1 MTWIYFHLNE
11 IRLYSVY
18 PWIQH
23 LYPISLPELGPI
35 APPNGFVSLSVSLY
49 SSISLPLIQS
59 LFHNHY
65 YMSGDVPHSKS
76 IKTSKQS
83 FSYPN
88 TVQAEGASVSWACE
102 KEQSCWL
109 FPSGNSLKTSIFT
122 IQAQT
127 TTEIWIQMASVSH
140 TGYSGLIMVAEACNP
155 LKKERAKKRTG
166 TIAFRSLWNKLIMAN
181 WTFIQST

>member
-1 MTWIYFHLNE
+1 MIWIYFHSNE
-11 IRLYSVY
+11 IHLYSVY

-23 LYPISLPELGPI
+23 FYPISLPELGPI

-59 LFHNHY
+59 LFNNHC

-102 KEQSCWL
+102 KEQSCWH
-109 FPSGNSLKTSIFT
+109 FPSGKSLKTSIFT

-127 TTEIWIQMASVSH
+127 TTEIWIQMASCQPH
-140 TGYSGLIMVAEACNP
+140 WLFWPYNGC
-155 LKKERAKKRTG
+155 
-166 TIAFRSLWNKLIMAN
+166 RSM
-181 WTFIQST
+181 

>member
-1 MTWIYFHLNE
+1 MNLTNPVESMSYFTMKIKVKRREEFILGWNVTWIYFHSNE
-11 IRLYSVY
+11 IHLYSVY

-23 LYPISLPELGPI
+23 FYPISLPELGPI

-59 LFHNHY
+59 LFHNHC

-109 FPSGNSLKTSIFT
+109 FPSGKSLKTSIFT

-127 TTEIWIQMASVSH
+127 TTEIWIQMASCQPHWLFWPYNGCGS
-140 TGYSGLIMVAEACNP
+140 M
-155 LKKERAKKRTG
+155 
-166 TIAFRSLWNKLIMAN
+166 
-181 WTFIQST
+181 

>member
-1 MTWIYFHLNE
+1 MWLCCIQSNE
-11 IRLYSVY
+11 IPLYTVY

-23 LYPISLPELGPI
+23 FYPISLPELGTI
-35 APPNGFVSLSVSLY
+35 APPNGSVSVSFSLY

-59 LFHNHY
+59 FSLSHC
-65 YMSGDVPHSKS
+65 YMSGDVPHRKS

-88 TVQAEGASVSWACE
+88 TVQSEGASVRWACE
-102 KEQSCWL
+102 KEQSCWH
-109 FPSGNSLKTSIFT
+109 FPSGKSLKTFIFT

-140 TGYSGLIMVAEACNP
+140 TGYSGPVMVAEACNP
-155 LKKERAKKRTG
+155 LKKD
-166 TIAFRSLWNKLIMAN
+166 FS
-181 WTFIQST
+181 

>member
-1 MTWIYFHLNE
+1 MKCVLDRFSFKWDSLTI
-11 IRLYSVY
+11 Y

-23 LYPISLPELGPI
+23 FYPISLPELGPI
-35 APPNGFVSLSVSLY
+35 APPNGFVSLSVFQY
-49 SSISLPLIQS
+49 SFISLPLIQS
-59 LFHNHY
+59 LSRNHC

-83 FSYPN
+83 FWYPN

-109 FPSGNSLKTSIFT
+109 FPSGKSLKTFIFT

-127 TTEIWIQMASVSH
+127 TTEIWIQMASVSL
-140 TGYSGLIMVAEACNP
+140 TGYSGIIMVVEACNP
-155 LKKERAKKRTG
+155 FKKRD
-166 TIAFRSLWNKLIMAN
+166 
-181 WTFIQST
+181 